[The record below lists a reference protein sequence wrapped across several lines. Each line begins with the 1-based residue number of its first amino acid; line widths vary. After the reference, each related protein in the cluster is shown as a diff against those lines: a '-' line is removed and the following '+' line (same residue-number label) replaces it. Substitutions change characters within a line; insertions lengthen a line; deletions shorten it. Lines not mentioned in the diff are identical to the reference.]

1 MGSYS
6 LEYTKEAPRYE
17 QKLESEKN
25 FKKGIAIKK
34 NLLYSNET

>member
-6 LEYTKEAPRYE
+6 LEYTKEAPHYE

-25 FKKGIAIKK
+25 LKKGIAIKK
-34 NLLYSNET
+34 NLLYSNEP